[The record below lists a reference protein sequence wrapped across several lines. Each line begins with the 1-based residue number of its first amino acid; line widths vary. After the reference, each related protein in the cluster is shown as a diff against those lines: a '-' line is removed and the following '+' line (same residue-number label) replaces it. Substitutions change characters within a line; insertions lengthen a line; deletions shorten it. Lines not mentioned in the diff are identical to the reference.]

1 MRGNLRSFGVFIL
14 AKCCGSI
21 KKFDTHFLRI
31 LNLASFFV
39 NGLFYKFVFLTFISF
54 FHFFP
59 RSKPLKI
66 LQIQHGGLNISAKII
81 FRARSPKN
89 RPVMQIAQTS
99 SFQGLF
105 LALTQSIRE
114 KPRGCGWLRTPLK
127 PSTTQLMAM
136 QYNPSM
142 FCEVIDVYF

>member
-1 MRGNLRSFGVFIL
+1 
-14 AKCCGSI
+14 
-21 KKFDTHFLRI
+21 
-31 LNLASFFV
+31 
-39 NGLFYKFVFLTFISF
+39 
-54 FHFFP
+54 
-59 RSKPLKI
+59 
-66 LQIQHGGLNISAKII
+66 
-81 FRARSPKN
+81 
-89 RPVMQIAQTS
+89 MQIAQTS